1 MKKLFS
7 TLTEEL
13 ESQLDPDFFQDKSDV
28 QRKAKTITKY
38 KIQEIRNLLTNVSYR
53 RYKSENVQT
62 LFSRFF
68 RF

>member
-13 ESQLDPDFFQDKSDV
+13 ESQLDPDFFQDKNDV